1 MARKWH
7 RVPGSFEQEFAYY
20 DGDFRLPCST
30 RIPNLLG
37 PSAMVLH
44 KDSKDEETFE
54 FVISF
59 VSSGYYD
66 PGRMSGPP
74 EDCYPPEY
82 EDERELESVAVIWEG
97 ITGES
102 RELNLPEKQAQEV
115 FDYFFTQ
122 INEVEIDEDYDIGDY

>member
-30 RIPNLLG
+30 SIANLLG

-44 KDSKDEETFE
+44 KDSKDEATFE

-59 VSSGYYD
+59 VSAGYYD

-74 EDCYPPEY
+74 EDCYPPE
-82 EDERELESVAVIWEG
+82 
-97 ITGES
+97 
-102 RELNLPEKQAQEV
+102 
-115 FDYFFTQ
+115 
-122 INEVEIDEDYDIGDY
+122 